1 MSARGRRSA
10 RERAGRAGTLIAVI
24 VIGIAGVSMLL
35 YAKNVVQRASRP
47 APHAKTPENPEPTGT
62 TRTTGPTE
70 PTTAKGWYDR
80 ADDLLKRAK
89 DVPGASV
96 AYRKAAELAPGMGE
110 AHFGLGYTLLELGD
124 VDGAI
129 AELESAL
136 SLVRDGDAWKKDA
149 ENALVLAHLRK
160 SQAKGG

>member
-1 MSARGRRSA
+1 MERSDGEALNVRGRS
-10 RERAGRAGTLIAVI
+10 GRAGTLIAVI
-24 VIGIAGVSMLL
+24 VIGIAGTSMLF
-35 YAKNVVQRASRP
+35 YAKNVVQRGSRP
-47 APHAKTPENPEPTGT
+47 RAKVAAPSEPS
-62 TRTTGPTE
+62 
-70 PTTAKGWYDR
+70 TAQGWYDR
-80 ADDLLKRAK
+80 ADDLLKRAG

-96 AYRKAAELAPGMGE
+96 AYRKAAELAPAMGE

-136 SLVRDGDAWKKDA
+136 SLAREGAAWKQDA

-160 SQAKGG
+160 SQAKRE

>member
-1 MSARGRRSA
+1 MSQSARS
-10 RERAGRAGTLIAVI
+10 GRAGTLIAVL
-24 VIGIAGVSMLL
+24 VIGIAGISMLF
-35 YAKNVVQRASRP
+35 YAKNVVQRSSRP
-47 APHAKTPENPEPTGT
+47 RAPHANPAAQG
-62 TRTTGPTE
+62 E
-70 PTTAKGWYDR
+70 PTTARGWYDR

-96 AYRKAAELAPGMGE
+96 AYRKAAGLAPEMGE

-136 SLVRDGDAWKKDA
+136 SLAREGAAWKKDA
-149 ENALVLAHLRK
+149 ENTLVLAHLRK
-160 SQAKGG
+160 KGSQAR